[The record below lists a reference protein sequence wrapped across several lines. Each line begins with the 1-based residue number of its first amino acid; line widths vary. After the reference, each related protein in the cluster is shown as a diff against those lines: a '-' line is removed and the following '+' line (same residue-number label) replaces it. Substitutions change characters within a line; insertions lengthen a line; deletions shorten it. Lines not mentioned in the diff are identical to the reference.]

1 MKALEHRVPPPLVM
15 VTVALLMLATAN
27 LMPSLT
33 FALPGKGLWTALTGV
48 LGIAV
53 AGAGVLAFRRAN
65 TTVNPMQ
72 VHATSSLVTSGVF
85 RISRNPMYLGM
96 VLLLIA
102 WAVHLANAAA
112 VLVLPLF
119 VIYINRFQIAPE
131 ERSMQKLFGDAFIAY
146 TKATRRWL

>member
-1 MKALEHRVPPPLVM
+1 MKALELKVPPPLVM
-15 VTVALLMLATAN
+15 VAVALLMLAAATLVPWLA
-27 LMPSLT
+27 L
-33 FALPGKGLWTALTGV
+33 ALPGKGVLAALIAV

-53 AGAGVLAFRRAN
+53 AGAGVLAFRRAK
-65 TTVNPMQ
+65 TTVNPMR
-72 VHATSSLVTSGVF
+72 VHATSSLVASGVF

-119 VIYINRFQIAPE
+119 VIYITRFQIAPE
-131 ERSMQKLFGDAFIAY
+131 ERSMQKLFGDAFVAY
-146 TKATRRWL
+146 TKSTRRWL

>member
-1 MKALEHRVPPPLVM
+1 MKALELRIPPPLVM
-15 VTVALLMLATAN
+15 VAVALLMLAAAK
-27 LMPSLT
+27 LMPSLA
-33 FALPGKGLWTALTGV
+33 FSLAGKGAWAALIAL

-53 AGAGVLAFRRAN
+53 AGAGVLAFRRAK

-119 VIYINRFQIAPE
+119 GVYITRFQIAPE
-131 ERSMQKLFGDAFIAY
+131 ERSTQKLFGDAFVAY

>member
-1 MKALEHRVPPPLVM
+1 MKALELRIPPPLVM
-15 VTVALLMLATAN
+15 VAVALLMLAAAR

-33 FALPGKGLWTALTGV
+33 FALPGKGVWAALIAV

-53 AGAGVLAFRRAN
+53 AGAGVLSFRRAK
-65 TTVNPMQ
+65 TTVNPMR
-72 VHATSSLVTSGVF
+72 VHATASLVTSGVF

-112 VLVLPLF
+112 FLILPLF
-119 VIYINRFQIAPE
+119 VVYITCFQIAPE
-131 ERSMQKLFGDAFIAY
+131 ERSMEKLFGNAFVAY